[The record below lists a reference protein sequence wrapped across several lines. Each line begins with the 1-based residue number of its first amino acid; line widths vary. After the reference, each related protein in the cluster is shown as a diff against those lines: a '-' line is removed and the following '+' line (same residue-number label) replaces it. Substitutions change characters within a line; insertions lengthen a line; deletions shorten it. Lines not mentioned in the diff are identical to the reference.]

1 MASVIPENA
10 ALLTGQEI
18 ATATQASFGDAALA
32 MAQFHG
38 VTTDSRANLRGKL
51 FVALRGERYDGHAY
65 VEQALKAGAAG
76 VLVERAL
83 SGESLER
90 AFYVEDTL
98 TALGELAKF
107 HRERW
112 KGKIIA
118 VAGSAGKTTTRSA
131 IHRVLA
137 QALPAG
143 SVWSPAG
150 NLNNQ
155 IGVPMVVLALTSAHQ
170 VAVVEIGTN
179 APGEVSRLCRI
190 AVPDIGVLT
199 LIDLEHTEGLGDL
212 AGVEA
217 EEGALFQGLSPKS
230 SAVGNADD
238 ERVLRQLENARAET
252 KLSYG
257 TVAGADYQVVERQV
271 LQDGQSLIGVERALP
286 TALERETLRFRSS
299 LPGRAGA
306 LGAACA
312 LAVSEL
318 ALGRRLTAD
327 ELEKALETGVGEEGR
342 LRPIEL
348 QDGSLLIDDS
358 YNSNPASVL
367 SSVECAEELAQAR
380 NARLILVMGE
390 MRELGSLAAREH
402 DRVGLRLAA
411 SGAQYLVAVGGEA
424 RRFLGATQTRAFKSD
439 FAETASEALRL
450 LKQELQPGDVI
461 LVKASRGVHAER
473 VVDGLIQEKGRTE

>member
-1 MASVIPENA
+1 MASIIPQNA
-10 ALLTGQEI
+10 VLLTGQEI
-18 ATATQASFGDAALA
+18 ATATQASFGDTALA
-32 MAQFHG
+32 CVQFQG
-38 VTTDSRANLRGKL
+38 VTTDSRASLHGKL

-65 VEQALKAGAAG
+65 VQQALKAGAAG
-76 VLVERAL
+76 VLVEKRSL
-83 SGESLER
+83 VESSER
-90 AFYVEDTL
+90 VFYVDDTL

-107 HRERW
+107 HRARW
-112 KGKIIA
+112 KGRIIA

-131 IHRVLA
+131 IHRVLS
-137 QALPAG
+137 QVLPAG

-155 IGVPMVVLALTSAHQ
+155 IGVPMVLLALTSAHQ

-179 APGEVSRLCRI
+179 ARGEVSQLCRI

-217 EEGALFQGLSPKS
+217 EEGALFQGLSPTGI
-230 SAVGNADD
+230 AVGNADD
-238 ERVLRQLENARAET
+238 ERVLRQLRNARAET
-252 KLSYG
+252 RLSYG
-257 TVAGADYQVVERQV
+257 TVAGSDYRVVERQV
-271 LQDGQSLIGVERALP
+271 LQDGQSLVGVERALP
-286 TALERETLRFRSS
+286 APEHETLRFRSS

-318 ALGRRLTAD
+318 TLGRRLTAS
-327 ELEKALETGVGEEGR
+327 ELENALEIGVGEEGR

-380 NARLILVMGE
+380 SARLILVMGE

-402 DRVGLRLAA
+402 ERVGRRLAA
-411 SGAQYLVAVGGEA
+411 SRAQYLVAVGGEA
-424 RRFLGATQTRAFKSD
+424 RRFLGATQTNAFKSD
-439 FAETASEALRL
+439 FAETALDALRL
-450 LKQELQPGDVI
+450 LNQELQAGDVI
-461 LVKASRGVHAER
+461 LVKASRGVRAEQ
-473 VVDGLIQEKGRTE
+473 VVEGLIQAKGRVQ